1 MVDRTG
7 RTIIASTVF
16 IDIVGYSKVP
26 ISRQMAMKTRLNDI
40 IAESVSRIAESER
53 VILDTGDG
61 AALCFVG
68 DPEDALFVATAI
80 TDAVRK
86 EYGEA
91 AQILRTGVHLGPVK
105 VVNDINGQPNIIGD
119 GINVAQRVMSFA
131 GDDEILVSR
140 AYFEVVA
147 RLKDGNE
154 NLFRYVGVKKDKHIR
169 EHQIYTL
176 SPHAATGREGAVD
189 TESGPAA
196 AVPAVGPIG
205 PLTTELLASEEHR
218 LADRIGPLARVIVRR
233 AAESAGTIGEFY
245 AVIAATIPDAADR
258 AAFLAAAPAQATP
271 EAADGPAAGAT
282 MDAPRAALGAL
293 SDDDLAT
300 AESRLARN
308 VGPLA
313 KILVKKAAAR
323 AKSIEDFYAILA
335 EHIADQ
341 SERTR
346 FLASAKSD
354 H

>member
-1 MVDRTG
+1 MVDQTG

-26 ISRQMAMKTRLNDI
+26 ISRQMAMKTRLNNI
-40 IAESVSRIAESER
+40 IAESVSRIAASER

-61 AALCFVG
+61 AALCFFG
-68 DPEDALFVATAI
+68 DPEDSLFVAMAI
-80 TDAVRK
+80 NDAVRN
-86 EYGEA
+86 EDGEA
-91 AQILRTGVHLGPVK
+91 AHTLRTGVHLGPVK
-105 VVNDINGQPNIIGD
+105 VVTDMNGQPNIIGD

-131 GDDEILVSR
+131 ADEEILVSR

-176 SPHAATGREGAVD
+176 SPHAVTGREGAVD
-189 TESGPAA
+189 TDLEPAA
-196 AVPAVGPIG
+196 APPTAGPIDA
-205 PLTTELLASEEHR
+205 LTPELLASEERR

-233 AAESAGTIGEFY
+233 AAESARSVGDFY

-258 AAFLAAAPAQATP
+258 AAFLAAAPAQTSP
-271 EAADGPAAGAT
+271 EAADGSAASALVE
-282 MDAPRAALGAL
+282 APRAALGAL
-293 SDDDLAT
+293 SDDDLAR
-300 AESRLARN
+300 AEKRLVSN

-313 KILVKKAAAR
+313 KILVKKAAAN

-335 EHIADQ
+335 EHIADE

-346 FLASAKSD
+346 FLDSVTSD
-354 H
+354 L